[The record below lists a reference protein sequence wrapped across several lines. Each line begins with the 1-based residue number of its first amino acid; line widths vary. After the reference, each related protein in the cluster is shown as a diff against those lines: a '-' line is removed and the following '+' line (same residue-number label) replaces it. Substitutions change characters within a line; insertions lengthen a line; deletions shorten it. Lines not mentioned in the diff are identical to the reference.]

1 MIGPE
6 SSSAESLFS
15 MVLEWEQLN
24 GYSAMHSQRTSD
36 YAFRLAQ
43 AIGWAEQDCALIQT
57 ASLLHDVG
65 KVEINESVWRKPT
78 FLTNA
83 EFEMVRSHATAGEKL
98 CASIDQLAPALSWIR
113 HHHERYDG
121 TGYPDGLVGEQIPL
135 GARIISVADAFAALT
150 SDRPYRK
157 AYFADEAIEI
167 LRGEAGLTWD
177 PSLVETFCDLIAL
190 ESSAKKPLS

>member
-1 MIGPE
+1 
-6 SSSAESLFS
+6 

-24 GYSAMHSQRTSD
+24 GFSAMHSQRTSD
-36 YAFRLAQ
+36 YALKLAQ
-43 AIGWAEQDCALIQT
+43 AIGRPEHECALIQM

-65 KVEINESVWRKPT
+65 KVEICEAVWRKPT

-98 CASIDQLAPALSWIR
+98 CASIGQLAPALSWIR

-157 AYFADEAIEI
+157 AYFPDEAVEI

-177 PSLVETFCDLIAL
+177 PALVEAFCDLITL
-190 ESSAKKPLS
+190 ENPASKPLS